1 VWGALL
7 PSRGSGQLELHLLDV
22 GQGDAIALRTPRG
35 QWIIVDAGGGAPG
48 IDQGRRTLLPYIRRI
63 GGPVHAF
70 ILSHPHL
77 DHVGGAP
84 ALIGATRPKRY
95 LDGAFAGGTQAY
107 RASLESAAVHDVS
120 WARVHPGDTLQVD
133 DVTFRFLAPD
143 SAWTAQLRDAN
154 LASTVV
160 RVEYGQHAML
170 LTGDAEEPE
179 EQWLL
184 DNTPLEW
191 LRADVLKVGHHGSKT
206 SSGAAFLDAVH
217 PQLALISVGRGNT
230 YGHPSPEVTDRLIER
245 QITVVRTDMVGTA
258 VIRSDG
264 RSLTITTAARSWL
277 LPSPASVRGSASR
290 SSSPSSAFR

>member
-1 VWGALL
+1 MTIATANPPTTH
-7 PSRGSGQLELHLLDV
+7 PSVASPSP
-22 GQGDAIALRTPRG
+22 AAS
-35 QWIIVDAGGGAPG
+35 AGGAETAATAGAAARQAGASFHRVRVMPAECRG
-48 IDQGRRTLLPYIRRI
+48 RPLRLQVRRTRARQS
-63 GGPVHAF
+63 G
-70 ILSHPHL
+70 
-77 DHVGGAP
+77 
-84 ALIGATRPKRY
+84 
-95 LDGAFAGGTQAY
+95 DGAFAGGTQAY
-107 RASLESAAVHDVS
+107 RASLESAAVHGVS

-206 SSGAAFLDAVH
+206 SSGAAFLDAVQPH
-217 PQLALISVGRGNT
+217 LALISVGRGNT
-230 YGHPSPEVTDRLIER
+230 YGHPSSEVTDRLAER
-245 QITVVRTDMVGTA
+245 QITVVRTDMVGTT

-264 RSLTITTAARSWL
+264 RSLTITTAPRSWL